1 MEGCLKIS
9 ALLLLL
15 PTLAF
20 ADAVNNE
27 WHSTT
32 RNLSMGNVG
41 IASSEDPTSAA
52 FYNPAALARAKKA
65 SFEVFNP
72 QFDMGLGVFGLGD
85 AKGISKHM
93 SLDKIQPELKK
104 NPGKAS
110 SIGAAIYPNL
120 YIRNFNLGVLLS
132 RYQSSYSDG
141 TTTYY
146 RYRSLVMPS
155 LGISAAIFSGRF
167 RLGVAARGIRWTD
180 NDRDTTDTT
189 NFSYTR
195 GAGKGWGVAL
205 DGGVHLTMPWK
216 GLPTIGVVARNI
228 GGTKIA
234 EGQITDAPLT
244 GQNYHINP
252 LPMTFDVGFA
262 IFPKVGQRSTLTMA
276 VDYRDLHNNTKT
288 STLRHVN
295 AGMELSIVR
304 TLYLRAG
311 VSRGYWT
318 AGIGLASKLGSLD
331 IGTYAEELHRSD
343 FRAQEDRRVSFRYG
357 SRF

>member
-9 ALLLLL
+9 ALLFLL
-15 PTLAF
+15 PALAF

-41 IASSEDPTSAA
+41 VASSEDPTSAA

-65 SFEVFNP
+65 SFEIFNP
-72 QFDMGLGVFGLGD
+72 QFDVGLGVFGMG
-85 AKGISKHM
+85 GIGKNT
-93 SLDKIQPELKK
+93 SLDKVQPELKK

-110 SIGAAIYPNL
+110 SLGAAIYPNL
-120 YIRNFNLGVLLS
+120 YIRNFNLGLLLS

-146 RYRSLVMPS
+146 RYRSLVMPT
-155 LGISAAIFSGRF
+155 LGLSAAIFSGRF
-167 RLGVAARGIRWTD
+167 RVGVAARGIRWTD
-180 NDRDTTDTT
+180 SDRDTKDTS
-189 NFSYTR
+189 NFGYDH
-195 GAGKGWGVAL
+195 GAGKGWGIAL

-216 GLPTIGVVARNI
+216 SLPTIGVVARNI

-234 EGQITDAPLT
+234 EGGITNAPTT
-244 GQNYHINP
+244 GNNYHLNP

-262 IFPKVGQRSTLTMA
+262 IFPKLGQRTGLTLA
-276 VDYRDLHNNTKT
+276 VDYRDMHNNTQT
-288 STLRHVN
+288 STLRHLN
-295 AGMELSIVR
+295 AGMELGFAR

-343 FRAQEDRRVSFRYG
+343 FRAQEDRRASIRYG